1 MDKNKQLIALG
12 VGILFIA
19 GIVIF
24 GNMSG
29 AGTEN
34 TNTTITIEDRVK
46 GNKNAVVK
54 LVEYSDFQCPACGA
68 YYPIVKQ
75 LMDEYGDKVKFTYKH
90 FPLRRIHANAD
101 LAARAAEAAGVQGK
115 FWEMH
120 DMIFENQEKWSE
132 ARAQSIFVGYA
143 KDLGL
148 GADKFKK
155 DLSSKEVKAKVQ
167 NDFEEGIALGVNSTP
182 SFFLNGE
189 KLSGIKSYEEFKN
202 IIENA
207 INSDVSEN

>member
-1 MDKNKQLIALG
+1 MNKNKQFIALG

-19 GIVIF
+19 GIVVF

-29 AGTEN
+29 GGTEN
-34 TNTTITIEDRVK
+34 TSTAIVMEDRVK
-46 GNKNAVVK
+46 GNENAVVK

-75 LMDEYGDKVKFTYKH
+75 LMEEYGDRIKFTYKH

-120 DMIFENQEKWSE
+120 DIIFENQEKWSK
-132 ARAQSIFVGYA
+132 ARTQSIFVEYA

-148 GADKFKK
+148 DVGQFKK
-155 DLSSKEVKAKVQ
+155 DLGSKEIRAKVQ
-167 NDFEEGIALGVNSTP
+167 DDFEEGVALGVNSTP

-189 KLSGIKSYEEFKN
+189 KLNGIRSYEDFKN

-207 INSDVSEN
+207 INSDISGD